1 MNKETKEMLS
11 EIEALSE
18 SENKNGE
25 KSEIE
30 ALRWEKKVRENL
42 SRELDE
48 FAILFPETS
57 VDDIP
62 DEVWEKSRDGEGIC
76 AQFALYLR
84 RRDVKKTKADQKNEE
99 NRVSAVPDVK
109 REEDEAFFTPEQV
122 EKMSKGEVEKNW
134 TAILESMKKWK

>member
-62 DEVWEKSRDGEGIC
+62 DEVWEKSRDGDGIC

-84 RRDVKKTKADQKNEE
+84 RRDIKKTKAE
-99 NRVSAVPDVK
+99 
-109 REEDEAFFTPEQV
+109 
-122 EKMSKGEVEKNW
+122 
-134 TAILESMKKWK
+134 LC

>member
-1 MNKETKEMLS
+1 MLS